1 MEAEARRARYAALDA
16 AARAR
21 AIDVVL
27 LAHHAD
33 DQIETVLLQ
42 LARGAGPHG
51 LAAMPIARHDRGVL
65 WLRPW
70 LEIARGEL
78 DAYIGALG
86 LEFVDDES
94 NAEPRFRR
102 NAFRRDVVPALRA
115 HTSGY
120 PQTLVRAATHQA
132 DAASLLDELA
142 AIDAASAFDGVALD
156 CGALTRLSEARARN
170 LLRWFLRQ
178 HGLPPPSL
186 ARLNA
191 MLEQIADPRRDARID
206 LRHAG
211 SRIGVFRGRIF
222 VHPPTPEFHHVWRGE
237 PQVALPHGVL
247 RFVRSHG
254 VGLGVQA
261 VAERETVVRPRSGG
275 ERIQIAR
282 NRPRRALSAWLSE
295 AGVASWE
302 RAALPLVFCG
312 EALAAVPGIGV
323 DVAFAAA
330 ADHDGWQVVWEP
342 RRMYGTGEY
351 ADVDA

>member
-1 MEAEARRARYAALDA
+1 MASSRRSRPANADRGAGIARVREAVSAALRAHAPAARRIAVALSGGRDSIALLDATDAYARAHGIDLAALHVHHGLSQKADAWAAFCVRVCAERTVACVVTRVEVPREPRLSVEAEARRARYAALEA

-33 DQIETVLLQ
+33 DQVETVLLQ

-51 LAAMPIARHDRGVL
+51 LAAMPIARRDRGVL

-70 LEIARGEL
+70 IEIARGEL

-120 PQTLVRAATHQA
+120 PQTLVRAAMHQA

-156 CGALTRLSEARARN
+156 CGVLTRLSEARARN

-191 MLEQIADPRRDARID
+191 MLEQIADPRRDARI
-206 LRHAG
+206 
-211 SRIGVFRGRIF
+211 
-222 VHPPTPEFHHVWRGE
+222 
-237 PQVALPHGVL
+237 
-247 RFVRSHG
+247 
-254 VGLGVQA
+254 
-261 VAERETVVRPRSGG
+261 
-275 ERIQIAR
+275 
-282 NRPRRALSAWLSE
+282 
-295 AGVASWE
+295 
-302 RAALPLVFCG
+302 
-312 EALAAVPGIGV
+312 
-323 DVAFAAA
+323 
-330 ADHDGWQVVWEP
+330 
-342 RRMYGTGEY
+342 
-351 ADVDA
+351 